1 MLRQGLSNGIQLG
14 MWPFQ
19 WLVNAH
25 FKSYIEIRRL
35 EIWLSRCLVNNKAGF
50 FRRGKLVLK
59 IVFFCPFPS
68 ILKWQ
73 KLKLYWKRICRNE
86 SSPSLSVI
94 SSMSLSSAIPETE
107 KSCPVFV
114 SVFFSPSQYFQLFV
128 VIFPLVN
135 FDSNTFACRKTRKYG
150 KESAGI

>member
-50 FRRGKLVLK
+50 FKGKISTENRFAVLFSHF
-59 IVFFCPFPS
+59 ISFS
-68 ILKWQ
+68 
-73 KLKLYWKRICRNE
+73 
-86 SSPSLSVI
+86 SLSNSKNWNCTDREYAEMRVLPLYLSYLPWVFQRYPRDWKI
-94 SSMSLSSAIPETE
+94 MSSFGFSLLQPFS
-107 KSCPVFV
+107 VL
-114 SVFFSPSQYFQLFV
+114 SVFCSN
-128 VIFPLVN
+128 FPL
-135 FDSNTFACRKTRKYG
+135 G
-150 KESAGI
+150 